1 MDVIGSGNIHRCRGQ
16 PYEATIYS
24 LQAESVQ
31 LETFEAMSKTELTLA
46 VEASDEENPKKR
58 REFTTSLKLPVNFS
72 KLTATCSHSG
82 NQGT

>member
-46 VEASDEENPKKR
+46 VEASDEENLKKR
-58 REFTTSLKLPVNFS
+58 KELTSLKLPVNFS
-72 KLTATCSHSG
+72 KLTATWSNSG

>member
-1 MDVIGSGNIHRCRGQ
+1 MDVMGSGNIHRCRGQ

-46 VEASDEENPKKR
+46 VEASDGENQKKR
-58 REFTTSLKLPVNFS
+58 KELTSLKLPVNFS
-72 KLTATCSHSG
+72 KLTTTCSHSG

>member
-24 LQAESVQ
+24 LQVDSVQ
-31 LETFEAMSKTELTLA
+31 LETFEAMSKMELTLA
-46 VEASDEENPKKR
+46 VEASDEENPKRK
-58 REFTTSLKLPVNFS
+58 ELTSLKLPVNFS

>member
-31 LETFEAMSKTELTLA
+31 LETFEAMSKTELTLP

-58 REFTTSLKLPVNFS
+58 KELTSLKLPVNFS

>member
-24 LQAESVQ
+24 LRAQSVQ
-31 LETFEAMSKTELTLA
+31 LETFEATSKTELTLA
-46 VEASDEENPKKR
+46 VEASDEENLKKR
-58 REFTTSLKLPVNFS
+58 KELTSLKLPVNFS